1 MKKMN
6 VKMREIQ
13 SIHFDQIKY
22 RDFKR
27 LKRELGS
34 KTESNKQK
42 LLKDASFIAQG
53 NLFFLDLHR
62 L

>member
-1 MKKMN
+1 MN

-27 LKRELGS
+27 ELGS
-34 KTESNKQK
+34 RTESNKKK
-42 LLKDASFIAQG
+42 LLKDASFLAQG
-53 NLFFLDLHR
+53 NLFFSSR